1 LKVLFAPSNIASF
14 SSALSSRINQYE
26 HVCAKGI
33 SIGGNKYV
41 TYTSEWTVVQYVS
54 WKKNPIKR
62 LLQMLYV
69 TYKMIALI
77 LWADIIY
84 WQSSMTGLT
93 IGDLHFKLI
102 RLLQKPLFVEWVGSD
117 VRKPGWVSLH
127 NRFYKRAWDSGQYEY
142 KMESDAGSQQRQKI
156 FKKLNAIPIVS
167 PEISLFVD
175 RSIFP
180 KIEIINAR
188 VDLREFSVNTSANKT
203 CLIVHA
209 PSAVDAKGTKYVRST
224 IKKLQEKNLPFEYR
238 EVTNVPRKEALRNI
252 READIYLDQFIVGS
266 YGMAACE
273 AMAFGKV
280 VVCYL
285 MKPVADLLPGRCPI
299 VNASLDDIENKLQ
312 ELILKPELRNSIAQQ
327 SRAYVEQ
334 YHDAEKIAQQV
345 YTLFRR
351 ESVNREK
358 TNQAISL

>member
-1 LKVLFAPSNIASF
+1 
-14 SSALSSRINQYE
+14 
-26 HVCAKGI
+26 
-33 SIGGNKYV
+33 
-41 TYTSEWTVVQYVS
+41 
-54 WKKNPIKR
+54 
-62 LLQMLYV
+62 MLYV

-93 IGDLHFKLI
+93 IGDVHFKLL
-102 RLLQKPLFVEWVGSD
+102 RFLQKPLFVEWVGSD
-117 VRKPGWVSLH
+117 VRKPGLVSLH
-127 NRFYKRAWDSGQYEY
+127 NPFYKRAWDSGQYEY
-142 KMESDAGSQQRQKI
+142 KMESDEGSEKRQEL

-167 PEISLFVD
+167 PELSLFVD
-175 RSIFP
+175 GSIFP
-180 KIEIINAR
+180 NMEIINPR
-188 VDLREFSVNTSANKT
+188 VDLRQLSVNPLANKT

-209 PSAVDAKGTKYVRST
+209 PSAIDAKGTKYVRSA
-224 IKKLQEKNLPFEYR
+224 IKKLQDKNLPFEYR
-238 EVTNVPRKEALRNI
+238 EVTNVAREEALRNI
-252 READIYLDQFIVGS
+252 REGDIYLDQFIVGS

-285 MKPVADLLPGRCPI
+285 MKPVADLLPEQCPI
-299 VNASLDDIENKLQ
+299 VNANLDELETKLE

-334 YHDAEKIAQQV
+334 YHDADKIAQQV
-345 YTLFRR
+345 YTLFRK